1 MYTTDDATPHHARI
15 DFVYFTGE
23 GLQLYTVHVAGED
36 KRNAD
41 IVISPYPS
49 DHRAI
54 VATFTLSDATKTVGQ
69 GPER

>member
-15 DFVYFTGE
+15 DFVYFKGE

-49 DHRAI
+49 DHRA
-54 VATFTLSDATKTVGQ
+54 VAGTFTCSGPPKTVGQ
-69 GPER
+69 GPVK

>member
-36 KRNAD
+36 KK
-41 IVISPYPS
+41 
-49 DHRAI
+49 
-54 VATFTLSDATKTVGQ
+54 TQTL
-69 GPER
+69 